1 MRQTESSVV
10 LGEQSGVWQFY
21 RRFSVFMLDFSART
35 CVLAFSQLRENGA
48 VELYLLI
55 A

>member
-1 MRQTESSVV
+1 MV